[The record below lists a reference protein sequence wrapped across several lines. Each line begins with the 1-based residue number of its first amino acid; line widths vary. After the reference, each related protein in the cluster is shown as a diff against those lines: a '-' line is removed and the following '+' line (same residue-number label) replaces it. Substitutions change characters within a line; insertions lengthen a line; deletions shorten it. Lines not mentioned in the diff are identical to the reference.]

1 MNSCINLNC
10 GSFLRNCTH
19 PGYIIVTIC
28 VTILSTNF
36 GKTEK
41 FKLKLSLRKEEK
53 PEMRK
58 FSTTSKKSYNKNR
71 QILTILI
78 LIVTSN
84 MKVSPNQQYINLHQP
99 SLQYL

>member
-1 MNSCINLNC
+1 MNSCINLNS

-19 PGYIIVTIC
+19 IYIYTYIIYTYIIVTIC

-58 FSTTSKKSYNKNR
+58 FRATSKKSYHKNR
-71 QILTILI
+71 Q
-78 LIVTSN
+78 
-84 MKVSPNQQYINLHQP
+84 Y
-99 SLQYL
+99 YY